1 MSDKN
6 QLSTLGKIQNRIFT
20 IRETQVMIDND
31 LAELYQ
37 VKTKALNQA
46 VKRNLERFPELFR
59 FQLNAAEKNE
69 LVTNCDRFEN
79 LKHSSINP
87 YAFTEQGVSMLSA
100 VLRSDIAIKVSI
112 QIMNA
117 FVEMR
122 KFMLSNAQVFQLMK
136 TIKLNTLILKNLKK
150 VKL

>member
-46 VKRNLERFPELFR
+46 VKRNIERFPELFR

-69 LVTNCDRFEN
+69 LVTNCDWFEN

-122 KFMLSNAQVFQLMK
+122 RFMLSNAQVFQLMK

>member
-59 FQLNAAEKNE
+59 FQLNASEKNE

-122 KFMLSNAQVFQLMK
+122 RFMLSNAQVFQLMK

-150 VKL
+150 VKS